1 MNSLLVRPLPIL
13 PVLLFAG
20 LVAADDAKPAAPKA
34 PAVELTPEAQAAA
47 DELMKTLPA
56 DSEAK
61 RMLDDILKGAQLGP
75 TDGWFAL
82 SKSAS
87 RYSWPTLTARFD
99 ADKDGR
105 ITREE
110 LKLSEKDFQRLDR
123 DSDGSLSE
131 RDFDW
136 SEPTMGRSP
145 ANFVF
150 GRGDQDG
157 NGKVT
162 AEEFAALFRQ
172 LGGEEEGFLS
182 LDEVREQLQPPT
194 PPPAAKPVAPGAAP
208 ATAPAARPA
217 DTPSPSTLVL
227 GLQRQEIGSLQ
238 PGPAVES
245 VAPDF
250 TLKSLTGDEVTLSR
264 EVGSG
269 KPVVLIFGN
278 FTCGP
283 FRSQAGNIEKFAKRY
298 EGRAKIFLVYV
309 REAHPQDGWW
319 MNSNRKIG
327 IDPKQPQSD
336 AERREIAQTCQRHL
350 DLDVPFLVDNTDDK
364 VGAQYSGMPNR
375 LYLIDRQGKIA
386 FKNARG
392 PFGFKLRELE
402 QALVLLLKETEGGK
416 DVAGT
421 PGA

>member
-1 MNSLLVRPLPIL
+1 MTFRIVRPLPSL
-13 PVLLFAG
+13 TFLLLAG
-20 LVAADDAKPAAPKA
+20 LTAAEEPKS
-34 PAVELTPEAQAAA
+34 PPKVELTPEAQAAA
-47 DELMKTLPA
+47 DELTKTLPA

-99 ADKDGR
+99 TDKDGR

-110 LKLSEKDFQRLDR
+110 LKLGEKDFQRLDR

-182 LDEVREQLQPPT
+182 LDEIRDQLQPPT
-194 PPPAAKPVAPGAAP
+194 PPPAAKPAAPGAAP
-208 ATAPAARPA
+208 PTAPAARPA

-375 LYLIDRQGKIA
+375 LYLIDRQGQVA

-421 PGA
+421 PGE

>member
-1 MNSLLVRPLPIL
+1 MKSLLLRPI
-13 PVLLFAG
+13 PVLPALLLTS
-20 LVAADDAKPAAPKA
+20 LVAADESKPAAPKA
-34 PAVELTPEAQAAA
+34 PVVELTPEAQAAA
-47 DELMKTLPA
+47 DDLSKTLPA

-82 SKSAS
+82 SKSQS
-87 RYSWPTLTARFD
+87 RYTWSALQARYD

-110 LKLSEKDFQRLDR
+110 LKLGEKDFARLDR
-123 DSDGSLSE
+123 DGDGSLSE

-136 SEPTMGRSP
+136 SEPTMSRSP

-162 AEEFAALFRQ
+162 AEEFQALFQQ
-172 LGGEEEGFLS
+172 LGGEPDGFLS
-182 LDEVREQLQPPT
+182 LDEIREQLQPPSPPPPSASS
-194 PPPAAKPVAPGAAP
+194 PPPAARGGK
-208 ATAPAARPA
+208 PA
-217 DTPSPSTLVL
+217 DAPSPSTLVL

-238 PGPAVES
+238 PGPTVES
-245 VAPDF
+245 AAPDF
-250 TLKSLTGDEVTLSR
+250 TLKSLSGDEVTLSR
-264 EVGSG
+264 EVGD

-283 FRSQAGNIEKFAKRY
+283 FRSQAGNLEKFAKRY
-298 EGRAKIFLVYV
+298 EDRAKIFLVYV

-327 IDPKQPQSD
+327 IDPKQPQTN

-350 DLDVPFLVDNTDDK
+350 DLDIPFLVDDTDDK
-364 VGAQYSGMPNR
+364 VGARYSGMPNR
-375 LYLIDRQGKIA
+375 LYLVDGQGKIA

-402 QALVLLLKETEGGK
+402 QALVLLLRETEGGK
-416 DVAGT
+416 GVAGT
-421 PGA
+421 PGS

>member
-1 MNSLLVRPLPIL
+1 MTFRIVRPLPSL
-13 PVLLFAG
+13 TFLLLAG
-20 LVAADDAKPAAPKA
+20 LTAAEEPKS
-34 PAVELTPEAQAAA
+34 PPKVELTPEAQAAA
-47 DELMKTLPA
+47 DELTKSLPA

-87 RYSWPTLTARFD
+87 RYSWPTLTARYD

-110 LKLSEKDFQRLDR
+110 LKLGEKDFQRLDR

-150 GRGDQDG
+150 GRSDQDG

-172 LGGEEEGFLS
+172 LGGDEEGFLS
-182 LDEVREQLQPPT
+182 LDEIREQLQPPT
-194 PPPAAKPVAPGAAP
+194 PPPAAKPAAPGAAP
-208 ATAPAARPA
+208 ATAPGARPA

-264 EVGSG
+264 EVGNG

-375 LYLIDRQGKIA
+375 LYLIDRQGKVA

-402 QALVLLLKETEGGK
+402 QVLVLLLKETEAGQ

-421 PGA
+421 PGS

>member
-1 MNSLLVRPLPIL
+1 MTFRIVRPLPSL
-13 PVLLFAG
+13 TLLLLAG
-20 LVAADDAKPAAPKA
+20 VAAAEEPKSAPPK
-34 PAVELTPEAQAAA
+34 VELTPEAQAAA
-47 DELMKTLPA
+47 DELTKTLPA

-87 RYSWPTLTARFD
+87 RYSWPTLSARFD

-110 LKLSEKDFQRLDR
+110 LKLGEKDFARIDR

-131 RDFDW
+131 RDLDW

-150 GRGDQDG
+150 GRSDLDG

-162 AEEFAALFRQ
+162 AEEFQQLFEQ
-172 LGGEEEGFLS
+172 LGGGADGYLS
-182 LDEVREQLQPPT
+182 LDEIREQLQPAAPA
-194 PPPAAKPVAPGAAP
+194 PAAKPAAAAATTPAAAP
-208 ATAPAARPA
+208 SSRPA

-264 EVGSG
+264 EVGD

-283 FRSQAGNIEKFAKRY
+283 FRSQAGNIEKFARRY

-327 IDPKQPQSD
+327 IDPKQPQSND
-336 AERREIAQTCQRHL
+336 ERREIAQTCQRHL

-402 QALVLLLKETEGGK
+402 QSLVLLLKETEAGK

-421 PGA
+421 PGS

>member
-1 MNSLLVRPLPIL
+1 MNFRFVRPFPFLS
-13 PVLLFAG
+13 VLLLAG
-20 LVAADDAKPAAPKA
+20 LAAAEDPKPAPPKI
-34 PAVELTPEAQAAA
+34 ELTPEAQAAA
-47 DELMKTLPA
+47 DDLSKTLPA

-82 SKSAS
+82 SKSAT

-105 ITREE
+105 ITRDE
-110 LKLSEKDFQRLDR
+110 LKLGEKDFARLDR

-162 AEEFAALFRQ
+162 AEEFQKLFEQ
-172 LGGEEEGFLS
+172 LGGGADGYLS
-182 LDEVREQLQPPT
+182 LDEIREQLQPPAP
-194 PPPAAKPVAPGAAP
+194 PPPAAKTAAAAP
-208 ATAPAARPA
+208 ASSARPA

-264 EVGSG
+264 EVGD

-375 LYLIDRQGKIA
+375 LYLIDQQGKIA

-402 QALVLLLKETEGGK
+402 QALILLLKETEGGK